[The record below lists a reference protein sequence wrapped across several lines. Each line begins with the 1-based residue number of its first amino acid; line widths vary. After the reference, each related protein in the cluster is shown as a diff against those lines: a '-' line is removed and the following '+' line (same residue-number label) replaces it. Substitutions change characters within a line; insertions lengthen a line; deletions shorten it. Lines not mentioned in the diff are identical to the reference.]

1 MPLYEVQ
8 HSMPLTA
15 SQQDDLAVAITDIHS
30 TKFTT
35 PKMFVNVSY
44 HDISKTVSYIGGK
57 RRTGQNHVRAHVRV
71 GPSRTQ
77 EHWDD
82 LSLQVTK
89 AWDRIIGVGL
99 PKVKRAAPDPDTS
112 LRSFIILG
120 GLVGGVEAGFVLPPA
135 GGDVKWLKENWDAF
149 NKKAEEGD
157 EDFVE
162 MVREVKKRG
171 LMEGANGFDIEN
183 AQKRLDE
190 ELGWGESA

>member
-8 HSMPLTA
+8 HTIPLTA

-57 RRTGQNHVRAHVRV
+57 RRTGNHIRAHVRV

-77 EHWDD
+77 EDWDD

-99 PKVKRAAPDPDTS
+99 PKVKRAALDPDTS

-162 MVREVKKRG
+162 MVREVKERG
-171 LMEGANGFDIEN
+171 LMDGANGFDIQS